1 MIPGE
6 NKLIAFIRKHILV
19 LIVIFATLA
28 TLYARYCFRDYISGD
43 MKGCLLAW
51 FDTIR
56 EQGGIRGLGE
66 PVGDYNIP
74 YQTIIALFTYLP
86 FRPEY
91 MYKGLSIAFDYLL
104 AWAVAQLVYD
114 LTRQRLL
121 QVIAYVGTAG
131 LPIVVLNS
139 AAWGQCDS
147 IYTFFCVLSLLLLLR
162 KRYLLCFIAYG
173 AAFAFKLQAVF
184 LLPFF
189 LFAWL
194 VRERVS
200 IAHFLLIP
208 AVDAIMCLPGMIE
221 GQGLQGMVKAY
232 LGQVNVSRKIMW
244 NYPSFW
250 GLLINN
256 KVGKL
261 FEYFKVT
268 AIGTTMLVLLCIL
281 VLLLKRGKA
290 FSDRQMLEIAFI
302 MTFTC
307 VFFLPAMHER
317 YSYLYLILGLGV
329 TVINPATLPAF
340 LALLLIDMQTY
351 GMYLFNLETMP
362 WVALSLLNLA
372 AYAFYLLK
380 LGGPILRE
388 SAQA

>member
-1 MIPGE
+1 
-6 NKLIAFIRKHILV
+6 
-19 LIVIFATLA
+19 
-28 TLYARYCFRDYISGD
+28 
-43 MKGCLLAW
+43 
-51 FDTIR
+51 
-56 EQGGIRGLGE
+56 
-66 PVGDYNIP
+66 
-74 YQTIIALFTYLP
+74 
-86 FRPEY
+86 
-91 MYKGLSIAFDYLL
+91 
-104 AWAVAQLVYD
+104 
-114 LTRQRLL
+114 
-121 QVIAYVGTAG
+121 
-131 LPIVVLNS
+131 
-139 AAWGQCDS
+139 
-147 IYTFFCVLSLLLLLR
+147 
-162 KRYLLCFIAYG
+162 
-173 AAFAFKLQAVF
+173 
-184 LLPFF
+184 
-189 LFAWL
+189 
-194 VRERVS
+194 
-200 IAHFLLIP
+200 
-208 AVDAIMCLPGMIE
+208 MCLPGMIE